1 MLEGGDGLPLR
12 ASRRSKRAP
21 NAYVRGEATDC
32 FLTQTS
38 LAANPDYNNIRD
50 MV

>member
-1 MLEGGDGLPLR
+1 MVSPFE
-12 ASRRSKRAP
+12 SRRSKRAP

-32 FLTQTS
+32 LLMLTS
-38 LAANPDYNNIRD
+38 LAASPDYNNIRE